1 MHRNTFINSPELLD
15 KSYNLKKNNNIY
27 FAGQITGVEGYVE
40 SIASGL
46 VAGINAVNT
55 YRMLIK
61 DNEIKSNKI
70 DNESEDNINY
80 NIINEK
86 AKYTKLETE
95 ENFKI
100 IFPEDT
106 MIGALAKYISTSN
119 NDFQP
124 MNANF
129 GILPE
134 LPEKIKDKKA
144 KYAKLA
150 DKAIESLKTTIKC
163 YNNITK

>member
-1 MHRNTFINSPELLD
+1 MVGFQTNLKYGEQKRVFRLIPGLENAEFEKYGVMHRNTFINSPELLD

-46 VAGINAVNT
+46 VAGINAVNR

-70 DNESEDNINY
+70 DNGSENNINY

-86 AKYTKLETE
+86 AKYTK
-95 ENFKI
+95 
-100 IFPEDT
+100 
-106 MIGALAKYISTSN
+106 
-119 NDFQP
+119 
-124 MNANF
+124 
-129 GILPE
+129 
-134 LPEKIKDKKA
+134 
-144 KYAKLA
+144 
-150 DKAIESLKTTIKC
+150 
-163 YNNITK
+163 